1 MDRKK
6 KLQEWQRVNGKFSK
20 KYQPKV
26 YKAINSVQ
34 GSLIDDIKANGVQS
48 AMNALAVVLM
58 NDKLFPVLSA
68 MNKEV
73 GLYHAKST
81 YREVRAEIS
90 QKFLGRSEI
99 WLQEITNYLQRHL
112 LEKAIIRVTE
122 TTRQAL
128 MKVLEEGLADG
139 LGEYEII
146 KLIESRN
153 IALIQSQR
161 IVRTEVNIAANTG
174 VKVSAESFN
183 LVMQKEW
190 ISHQDMRTRGRL
202 PEDRKDHY
210 HMDGQV
216 VNMDAKFIDP
226 RSKEEVE
233 HPSDPKASA
242 AMVINCRCTF
252 APTPKRDKQGRL
264 IKKQFV

>member
-6 KLQEWQRVNGKFSK
+6 KLQEWQRVNGKFSR

-26 YKAINSVQ
+26 YKALKSVQ
-34 GSLIDDIKANGVQS
+34 DDLVAYIEANGVQ
-48 AMNALAVVLM
+48 LAQSYLSTVIM
-58 NDKLFPVLSA
+58 NDKLIPVLSTL
-68 MNKEV
+68 NKDV
-73 GLYHAKST
+73 GLYHANNT
-81 YREVRAEIS
+81 YRNIRAEIS
-90 QKFLGRSEI
+90 QKFFGRSAS
-99 WLQEITNYLQRHL
+99 WLQEITNYLMRHL
-112 LEKAIIRVTE
+112 LEKAVIRVTE
-122 TTRQAL
+122 TTREAL

-139 LGEYEII
+139 LGEYEMI
-146 KLIESRN
+146 KLIRERDIS
-153 IALIQSQR
+153 LVQSQR

-264 IKKQFV
+264 IKK

>member
-1 MDRKK
+1 M
-6 KLQEWQRVNGKFSK
+6 
-20 KYQPKV
+20 
-26 YKAINSVQ
+26 YKAIKSVQ
-34 GSLIDDIKANGVQS
+34 SSLIDDIEANGIQS
-48 AMNALAVVLM
+48 AINNLAVVLM
-58 NDKLFPVLSA
+58 NDKLAAPLSA
-68 MNKEV
+68 LNKEV
-73 GLYHAKST
+73 GLYHAKRM
-81 YREVRAEIS
+81 YREIRAEIS

-122 TTRQAL
+122 TTREAL

-139 LGEYEII
+139 LGEYEMI
-146 KLIESRN
+146 KLIESRD

-161 IVRTEVNIAANTG
+161 IVRTEVNMAANTG
-174 VKVSAESFN
+174 SIVAAKSFN
-183 LVMQKEW
+183 LVMTKEW
-190 ISHQDMRTRGRL
+190 VSHRDMRTRGRL

-216 VNMDAKFIDP
+216 VNMDAKFVDP

-252 APTPKRDKQGRL
+252 VTKPKRDEQGRL
-264 IKKQFV
+264 IKK

>member
-6 KLQEWQRVNGKFSK
+6 HIAAWQRANGKFFR

-26 YKAINSVQ
+26 YKALKSVQ
-34 GSLIDDIKANGVQS
+34 DDLVANIEANGVQ
-48 AMNALAVVLM
+48 LAQSYLSTVIM
-58 NDKLFPVLSA
+58 NDKLIPVLSTL
-68 MNKEV
+68 NKDV
-73 GLYHAKST
+73 GLYHANNT
-81 YREVRAEIS
+81 YRNIRAEIS
-90 QKFLGRSEI
+90 QKFLGRSAS
-99 WLQEITNYLQRHL
+99 WLQEITNYLMRHL
-112 LEKAIIRVTE
+112 LEKAVIRVTE
-122 TTRQAL
+122 TTREAL

-139 LGEYEII
+139 LGEYEMI
-146 KLIESRN
+146 KLIRERDIS
-153 IALIQSQR
+153 LVQSQR

-216 VNMDAKFIDP
+216 VNMYAKFVDP

-264 IKKQFV
+264 IKK

>member
-6 KLQEWQRVNGKFSK
+6 KLQEWQRVNGKFSR
-20 KYQPKV
+20 KYQPKI
-26 YKAINSVQ
+26 YKAIKSVQ
-34 GSLIDDIKANGVQS
+34 SSLIDDIEDNGTRA
-48 AMNALAVVLM
+48 AMNNLAVLLM
-58 NDKLFPVLSA
+58 NDKLAEPLSA
-68 MNKEV
+68 LNKEV

-81 YREVRAEIS
+81 YREIRAEIS

-128 MKVLEEGLADG
+128 MKVLEEGLANG
-139 LGEYEII
+139 LGEYEMI
-146 KLIESRN
+146 KLIESRD

-161 IVRTEVNIAANTG
+161 IVRTEVNMAANSG
-174 VKVSAESFN
+174 AIVSARSFN
-183 LVMQKEW
+183 LVMTKEW
-190 ISHQDMRTRGRL
+190 VSHRDMRTRGRL

-210 HMDGQV
+210 HMDGQTV
-216 VNMDAKFIDP
+216 EMDDKFRDP
-226 RSKEEVE
+226 RTGELVE
-233 HPSDPKASA
+233 HPSDPKGSA

-252 APTPKRDKQGRL
+252 VTKPKRDEQGRL
-264 IKKQFV
+264 IKK

>member
-1 MDRKK
+1 MFRPHIGDCKNPDCNRTHVPIVVRDGWCDKCHHERKQAKK
-6 KLQEWQRVNGKFSK
+6 KAAGKK
-20 KYQPKV
+20 TGKYT
-26 YKAINSVQ
+26 Y
-34 GSLIDDIKANGVQS
+34 AN
-48 AMNALAVVLM
+48 
-58 NDKLFPVLSA
+58 
-68 MNKEV
+68 
-73 GLYHAKST
+73 
-81 YREVRAEIS
+81 YRDWE
-90 QKFLGRSEI
+90 
-99 WLQEITNYLQRHL
+99 
-112 LEKAIIRVTE
+112 
-122 TTRQAL
+122 AL

-139 LGEYEII
+139 LGEYEMI
-146 KLIESRN
+146 KLIRERDIS
-153 IALIQSQR
+153 LVQSQR

-264 IKKQFV
+264 IKK